1 MPVNVQPNI
10 TGEIGEAT
18 KIFQY
23 LTFIN
28 TWDFLVPGFFVI
40 FNYTNLNKPIMTEL
54 DDFQCNA
61 CEVRP
66 NADDMTCMVY
76 VDIDGWDRAKE
87 AYQDI
92 EYFAEGENDP
102 MGEEIEETLY
112 EMGYELVYPGT
123 LVDDE
128 TIEFKLKKI

>member
-1 MPVNVQPNI
+1 
-10 TGEIGEAT
+10 
-18 KIFQY
+18 
-23 LTFIN
+23 
-28 TWDFLVPGFFVI
+28 
-40 FNYTNLNKPIMTEL
+40 MTEL
-54 DDFQCNA
+54 DDFQSGA
-61 CEVRP
+61 CEVCP

-76 VDIDGWDRAKE
+76 VDIDGWDRPKQ